1 MLEKVGGF
9 FTIVIAVTGLALIS
23 VYEPPVYA
31 QIILALLGSFV
42 CLVGVV
48 FMFAEGQ
55 IFEHRRGKKA
65 SQGRCRPR
73 RSLLGGKGAVQRIVI
88 GAVSIRAVGCP
99 MLQGISTRMPR
110 LNNILL
116 FCPPVGSHR

>member
-1 MLEKVGGF
+1 MEKVGGF

-55 IFEHRRGKKA
+55 IFEHRRGK
-65 SQGRCRPR
+65 
-73 RSLLGGKGAVQRIVI
+73 
-88 GAVSIRAVGCP
+88 RAPKVG
-99 MLQGISTRMPR
+99 
-110 LNNILL
+110 
-116 FCPPVGSHR
+116 